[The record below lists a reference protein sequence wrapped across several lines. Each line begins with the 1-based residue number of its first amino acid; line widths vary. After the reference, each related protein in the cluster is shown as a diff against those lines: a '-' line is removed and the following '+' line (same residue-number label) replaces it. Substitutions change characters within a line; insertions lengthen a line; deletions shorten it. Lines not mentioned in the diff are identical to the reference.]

1 MLKLN
6 LMRVSKMSASNII
19 HLIYIMRIYD
29 VHRATLSVV
38 FFFKRR
44 IYASVVKIIVGL
56 DNGVSL
62 VAPIHC
68 LKQYWLLIREVPWQ
82 SQERKF
88 IAGTTLPFSSQRKN
102 KSLALIEKGIKG
114 WPVDSPQKGTI
125 MRKAFPR
132 RDVTMRL
139 KYSCLRRKARR
150 KAVTLTY
157 CIMITFPH

>member
-1 MLKLN
+1 
-6 LMRVSKMSASNII
+6 MSASNMI
-19 HLIYIMRIYD
+19 HLTYIMRIYD

-88 IAGTTLPFSSQRKN
+88 IAGTTLPFSNQRKRKN
-102 KSLALIEKGIKG
+102 KSLALIVRGING

-125 MRKAFPR
+125 MRKAFPC
-132 RDVTMRL
+132 RDVTVRL

-157 CIMITFPH
+157 CIMITFLH